1 MHTYEHVFAPFSFGS
16 VTVKNRIATPPMLA
30 CMASPEG
37 YVTRELIEFYKAFA
51 KGGAGIVTVGDAATD
66 FKFGRGH
73 NSQLN
78 LGDDRVTI
86 GLYQLVEAIQRYGA
100 KASIEVNHRGRWTF
114 PRMLGGKNPI
124 GPSPITAP
132 TEVFV
137 AAQEGRKPA
146 RVTEMDQ
153 ELIDMVIQ
161 DFVDAV
167 GRCVLAGFE
176 MVMIHGGHGHL
187 LAQFASGFANKR
199 TDGYGGSLLN
209 RARFPLEVLTA
220 IRAKFGRAL
229 TIEYRIS
236 GDELVPGGMHI
247 DETVE
252 FLRLIRD
259 QIDLVNVSLGI
270 TNDIFVAPHHL
281 QPTYLPRNY
290 TVYYAERIRREVG
303 IPVTCVGS
311 VSSLAAADKI
321 ITDGVA
327 DIVAMGRRH
336 IADPEL
342 VKKTWAGFED
352 RIRPCLRCGTC
363 SENPRVDLPVFCA
376 VNPVVGKEVEFADIP
391 PAKEKKKVL
400 IVGGGPGGMEAA
412 RRAAERGHAVT
423 LLEKT
428 GRLGGALVAASAA
441 SFKDDMREY
450 LEWSVRETQR
460 LVADIRLNTEA
471 TPEVV
476 RAVGPEVLI
485 IAVGAEPFVPDIP
498 GARNENVVLAAD
510 VHLGVV
516 QTGSRVVVVGGG
528 LTGCEAAL
536 ELAREGKQVTIV
548 DMVAEDQIAID
559 AKAMNRFTLLDL
571 LAKEEVRIIPEVKV
585 EEILPD
591 GVHLMGKQWEGL
603 RIPADT
609 VVLSVGSTACSSAVA
624 ALSGIV
630 RDTYVIGDCCEPRN
644 LKAAIHEAF
653 NVAVEII

>member
-1 MHTYEHVFAPFSFGS
+1 MNRYEHVFTPFSFGA

-66 FKFGRGH
+66 FKYGRGH

-78 LGDDRVTI
+78 LGDDAVTI

-100 KASIEVNHRGRWTF
+100 KASIEVNHRGRWTY

-124 GPSPITAP
+124 GPSAITAP
-132 TEVFV
+132 TEEYV
-137 AAQEGRKPA
+137 ARQEGRKPV
-146 RVTEMDQ
+146 RVTEVDQ
-153 ELIDMVIQ
+153 QMIDMVIQ

-167 GRCVLAGFE
+167 GRCVVAGFE
-176 MVMIHGGHGHL
+176 MVMVHGGHGHL
-187 LAQFASGFANKR
+187 LAQFASKFANKR
-199 TDGYGGSLLN
+199 TDSYGGNLEN

-220 IRAKFGRAL
+220 IRDKFGEKL

-236 GDELVPGGMHI
+236 GDELVPDGMHI
-247 DETVE
+247 DETID

-259 QIDLVNVSLGI
+259 KIDLVNVSLGI

-281 QPTYLPRNY
+281 QPTYMPRNY
-290 TVYYAERIRREVG
+290 TVYYAERIRNEVG

-311 VSSLAAADKI
+311 VPSLAAADKI
-321 ITDGVA
+321 IGDGVA

-336 IADPEL
+336 IADPDL

-376 VNPVVGKEVEFADIP
+376 VNPVTGKETEYADIP

-412 RRAAERGHAVT
+412 RRAVERGHTVI
-423 LLEKT
+423 LVEKEA
-428 GRLGGALVAASAA
+428 RLGGALIAASSA
-441 SFKDDMREY
+441 SFKEDMHEY

-460 LVADIRLNTEA
+460 LVPDIRLNTEA
-471 TPEVV
+471 TAELV
-476 RAVGPEVLI
+476 RAEAPDALI
-485 IAVGAEPFVPDIP
+485 VAVGAEPIMPDIP
-498 GARNENVVLAAD
+498 GAVGENVVLATD
-510 VHLGVV
+510 VHLGTAN
-516 QTGSRVVVVGGG
+516 TGPRVVVVGGG

-536 ELAREGKQVTIV
+536 ELAREGRQVTVV
-548 DMVAEDQIAID
+548 DMVTEDEIAID

-571 LAKEEVRIIPEVKV
+571 LAEAGVRIIPEVKV
-585 EEILPD
+585 EEVRADAVRLTD
-591 GVHLMGKQWEGL
+591 KQWKQTE
-603 RIPADT
+603 IPADT
-609 VVLSVGSTACSSAVA
+609 VVIAVGCAACSSTVA
-624 ALSGIV
+624 ALTGIV
-630 RDTYVIGDCCEPRN
+630 RDTYVIGDCRESRN
-644 LKAAIHEAF
+644 LKEAVHEAF
-653 NVAVEII
+653 NVAVEMI